1 MYFTTIKPHVMSASA
16 QTNLSFL
23 DDLVRAARSRFAA
36 LLDRLTELQ
45 ARPSPRTPSERFHDS
60 NPGSCAHGLAGATE
74 DMIAIVSVLDR
85 MAGELL
91 LESKELWASIG
102 YVSGNV
108 HKITF
113 GRWRLLGSRKRDD
126 LFAVAV
132 DEKLRRMPR
141 LVISLLEVAT
151 ILEGAVADLQ
161 PAKTGEGARR

>member
-1 MYFTTIKPHVMSASA
+1 MYFTTIKPQVMSASA
-16 QTNLSFL
+16 RSNLSFL
-23 DDLVRAARSRFAA
+23 EDIVRAARSRFAA
-36 LLDRLTELQ
+36 LLDRLTELK
-45 ARPSPRTPSERFHDS
+45 AEPSPETRSELSQDG
-60 NPGSCAHGLAGATE
+60 NPGNRAHGFAGAT
-74 DMIAIVSVLDR
+74 DDLIAVVTVMDR

-91 LESKELWASIG
+91 LESKELWASLG

-113 GRWRLLGSRKRDD
+113 GRLRLLGGRKRDD
-126 LFAVAV
+126 PSVAV

-161 PAKTGEGARR
+161 PAKTGEEARR